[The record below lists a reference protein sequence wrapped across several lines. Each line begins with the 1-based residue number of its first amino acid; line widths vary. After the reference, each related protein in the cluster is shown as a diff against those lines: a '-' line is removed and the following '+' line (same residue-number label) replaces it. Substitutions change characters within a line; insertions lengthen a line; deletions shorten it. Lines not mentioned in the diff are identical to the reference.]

1 MGLCSMEFLCD
12 DTHNLCAL
20 VFRLPTSSERVCHEL
35 QSRGPRELQSRTPV
49 LHHLLFSLPFFHKHS
64 LSLEVDSTTACA
76 HSSINRTFP
85 KHRISTMS
93 SIPDITSPPPND
105 SKAVL
110 FFWAPWH
117 EASCP
122 GGNLDQAL
130 QVLQSSSSPVLFGR
144 VEAEACL
151 DLTELY
157 GVTVVPTVILLNQGK
172 VFERVQGDDVAAVT
186 TAVQRLVAAEETTT
200 PPPAVM
206 AQQPNDQSFLKDRL
220 ERLIRSSDV
229 MLFIKGTPSE
239 PRCGFSRQ
247 LVEML
252 EEEEIAFGSF
262 DVLSDEEVRQ
272 GLKVHSNWPTY
283 PQLYVR
289 GELVGGLDI
298 VKELKEEGSLRD
310 QLMTTSTTQS
320 LDDRLKE
327 LVNRHKVMLFMKGL
341 PSAPKCGFSR
351 QICELLDSHKVA
363 YDAFDILEDEEV
375 RQGLKKYSDWPT
387 YPQLYVNGELVG
399 GLDICKEMAESG
411 DLDDLLKA

>member
-1 MGLCSMEFLCD
+1 
-12 DTHNLCAL
+12 
-20 VFRLPTSSERVCHEL
+20 
-35 QSRGPRELQSRTPV
+35 
-49 LHHLLFSLPFFHKHS
+49 
-64 LSLEVDSTTACA
+64 
-76 HSSINRTFP
+76 
-85 KHRISTMS
+85 
-93 SIPDITSPPPND
+93 
-105 SKAVL
+105 
-110 FFWAPWH
+110 
-117 EASCP
+117 
-122 GGNLDQAL
+122 
-130 QVLQSSSSPVLFGR
+130 
-144 VEAEACL
+144 VEAEACV

-172 VFERVQGDDVAAVT
+172 VFERVQGEDVAAVT
-186 TAVQRLVAAEETTT
+186 TAVQRLVAAEVTTT
-200 PPPAVM
+200 PPPVVM

>member
-1 MGLCSMEFLCD
+1 
-12 DTHNLCAL
+12 
-20 VFRLPTSSERVCHEL
+20 
-35 QSRGPRELQSRTPV
+35 
-49 LHHLLFSLPFFHKHS
+49 
-64 LSLEVDSTTACA
+64 
-76 HSSINRTFP
+76 
-85 KHRISTMS
+85 MS
-93 SIPDITSPPPND
+93 SITDITSPPPKD

-122 GGNLDQAL
+122 GGNLHQAL
-130 QVLQSSSSPVLFGR
+130 QVLQSSIPALIFAR
-144 VEAEACL
+144 VEAEACS
-151 DLTELY
+151 ELSEFY
-157 GVTVVPTVILLNQGK
+157 GVSVVPTVVLFNHGK
-172 VFERVQGDDVAAVT
+172 LVERVEGEDVAAVT
-186 TAVQRLVAAEETTT
+186 AAVQRLAAAESNNVDTTT
-200 PPPAVM
+200 PLPVAP
-206 AQQPNDQSFLKDRL
+206 QKESTKDRL

-229 MLFIKGTPSE
+229 MLFMKGTPSE

-247 LVEML
+247 VVELL
-252 EEEEIAFGSF
+252 EEEQIAFGSF
-262 DVLSDEEVRQ
+262 DILSDDEIRQ
-272 GLKVHSNWPTY
+272 GLKTHSNWPTY

-298 VKELKEEGSLRD
+298 LKELKEEGPLKN
-310 QLMTTSTTQS
+310 QLEITAPTITQS

-327 LVNRHKVMLFMKGL
+327 LVNRQHVMLFMKGL

-351 QICELLDSHKVA
+351 QMVELLDEKQVA
-363 YDAFDILEDEEV
+363 YDAFNILEDDEI

>member
-1 MGLCSMEFLCD
+1 
-12 DTHNLCAL
+12 
-20 VFRLPTSSERVCHEL
+20 
-35 QSRGPRELQSRTPV
+35 
-49 LHHLLFSLPFFHKHS
+49 
-64 LSLEVDSTTACA
+64 
-76 HSSINRTFP
+76 
-85 KHRISTMS
+85 MS